1 MVRMLELS
9 AKARGDAGGLFVT
22 LDEDGSVSAMMVN
35 NQGIV

>member
-1 MVRMLELS
+1 MLELS

-22 LDEDGSVSAMMVN
+22 RDEDGSGGAMMAN